1 MGAIAVSP
9 ANRMTRFYE
18 ATIGKKAVMAVT
30 GVVLFGYVVG
40 HMLGNLQIF
49 LGPAQLNRYAEL
61 LHSAPALLWGVRL
74 LLLAAVILHI
84 TASLQLWWL
93 RRKAR
98 PVGYHKK
105 DDVGSNYASRTMM
118 WSGPILAA
126 FVVFHVLH
134 LTTGDVPGLPFDRAN
149 VYNNVVAG
157 FMHPAVSIAYIVAV
171 SMLMLHLYHGLWS
184 MFQSVGA
191 SHPRYTPVMRT
202 LAKIVAVV
210 LLLGYIS
217 IPVSVLAGYL
227 TLA

>member
-1 MGAIAVSP
+1 MGAIALSP
-9 ANRMTRFYE
+9 VGRMTRFYE

-61 LHSAPALLWGVRL
+61 LHSAPALLWAVRL
-74 LLLAAVILHI
+74 LLLAAVGLHV

-93 RRKAR
+93 RRQAR
-98 PVGYHKK
+98 PVRYQKK
-105 DDVGSNYASRTMM
+105 DDVGGNYASRTMM

-134 LTTGDVPGLPFDRAN
+134 LTTGGVPGLPMEAGN
-149 VYNNVVAG
+149 VYNNVVRG
-157 FMHPAVSIAYIVAV
+157 FLHPAVSLAYIVAV
-171 SMLMLHLYHGLWS
+171 SMLMLHMYHGLWS
-184 MFQSVGA
+184 MFQTVGA
-191 SHPRYTPVMRT
+191 SHPRYTPLLKS

-210 LLLGYIS
+210 LLFGYIS
-217 IPVSVLAGYL
+217 IPVAVMAGIL
-227 TLA
+227 TPQ